1 MSELLHVAPGADCV
15 IIFMSI
21 VGGFA
26 LYIGIT
32 LILDDFGR
40 DVHELIKAYKAERA
54 NRKEQP

>member
-1 MSELLHVAPGADCV
+1 MSELLHVAPGADWV
-15 IIFMSI
+15 VIFMSL

-40 DVHELIKAYKAERA
+40 DVHNLIQAYKEEKI
-54 NRKEQP
+54 RKNN